1 MAKTITIDHKEIS
14 NPQTIADV
22 QARKFKE
29 AGVNIN
35 VNEVQ
40 SLNDDHKRGRRVITV
55 KNTKFFD
62 MGRGR
67 G

>member
-14 NPQTIADV
+14 NPHTIADV